1 VARLLPS
8 SLFGRL
14 MLVLVSG
21 LVVAQLLSAA
31 INLAE
36 RDSALAQVGG
46 MRSAQRIADTVKL
59 LDSMAPPER
68 ARVAAVLSVPP
79 LAIALD
85 VPPPQTAGSG
95 PQAAMFSAVL
105 RNALGDDRPFE
116 VTART
121 TSAEWTPP
129 RGGPYAGAGPMM
141 GGMHRGMPP
150 GSSMSTRGRLA
161 DGTGAAVETQV
172 SPSEASL
179 PWRLLATLAILL
191 TAVLVVSYIAVRW
204 ITRPIDALATAADEL
219 GRDLHRAP
227 LPETGPVEVRRA
239 ARAFNTMQSRLAR
252 MIEDRTRILAA
263 MSHDL
268 KTPITRMRLRADLL
282 DDDEARAKF
291 EQDLIE
297 MESMVSEALDFMRGL
312 GTQGRAEPVDV
323 MALLR
328 VIAAQNAEMGRKVK
342 VEGQA
347 GAPYP
352 GMPQLL
358 QRCLTNLVDNAAL
371 YGGSAEITVEDTPS
385 ALVVRVGDRGP
396 GIPDDKLEAV
406 FEPFARLEG
415 SRNRD
420 TGGTGL
426 GLAIARNIAR
436 AHGGEVILR
445 NREGGGLEAV
455 VTLPRR

>member
-1 VARLLPS
+1 
-8 SLFGRL
+8 
-14 MLVLVSG
+14 
-21 LVVAQLLSAA
+21 
-31 INLAE
+31 
-36 RDSALAQVGG
+36 
-46 MRSAQRIADTVKL
+46 
-59 LDSMAPPER
+59 
-68 ARVAAVLSVPP
+68 
-79 LAIALD
+79 
-85 VPPPQTAGSG
+85 
-95 PQAAMFSAVL
+95 
-105 RNALGDDRPFE
+105 
-116 VTART
+116 
-121 TSAEWTPP
+121 
-129 RGGPYAGAGPMM
+129 
-141 GGMHRGMPP
+141 
-150 GSSMSTRGRLA
+150 MSTRVRLA
-161 DGTGAAVETQV
+161 DGTWAAFETQV
-172 SPSEASL
+172 PPSEASL

-291 EQDLIE
+291 EQDLLE

-328 VIAAQNAEMGRKVK
+328 VIEAQNAEMGRKVK

-347 GAPYP
+347 AAPYP
-352 GMPQLL
+352 GMPRLL
-358 QRCLTNLVDNAAL
+358 QRCLSNLVDNAVL
-371 YGGSAEITVEDTPS
+371 YGRSAEITVEDTPT
-385 ALVVRVGDRGP
+385 ALVVRVADRGP

-406 FEPFARLEG
+406 FEPFTRLEG
-415 SRNRD
+415 SRNRE

-436 AHGGEVILR
+436 AHGGDVILR
-445 NREGGGLEAV
+445 NREGGGLEAM
-455 VTLPRR
+455 VTLPRE

>member
-1 VARLLPS
+1 MPRLLPS

-14 MLVLVSG
+14 MLVLVTG
-21 LVVAQLLSAA
+21 LVIAQLLSAA

-36 RDSALAQVGG
+36 RDSALAQVSG
-46 MRSAQRIADTVKL
+46 MRAAQRIADAVKL
-59 LDSMAPPER
+59 LDSMGPADR
-68 ARVAAVLSVPP
+68 ARVASVLSVPP
-79 LAIALD
+79 LAITLD
-85 VPPPQTAGSG
+85 APPPQTEGTG

-105 RNALGDDRPFE
+105 RNALGDDRPFS
-116 VTART
+116 VSARG
-121 TSAEWTPP
+121 APQEWTSP
-129 RGGPYAGAGPMM
+129 RGPPYGGGPMM

-150 GSSMSTRGRLA
+150 GASMSTRVRLA
-161 DGTGAAVETQV
+161 DGTWVAFETQV
-172 SPSEASL
+172 SPSEATL
-179 PWRLLATLAILL
+179 PWRLLATLVVLL
-191 TAVLVVSYIAVRW
+191 TAVIVVSYVAVRW
-204 ITRPIDALATAADEL
+204 ITRPIDALAAAADEL

-252 MIEDRTRILAA
+252 TIEDRTRILAA

-297 MESMVSEALDFMRGL
+297 MESMVTEALDFMRGL

-323 MALLR
+323 MAVLR
-328 VIAAQNAEMGRKVK
+328 VIEAQNAEMGRNVT
-342 VEGQA
+342 VAGQA

-352 GMPQLL
+352 GRSQLL
-358 QRCLTNLVDNAAL
+358 QRCLSNLVDNAVI
-371 YGGSAEITVEDTPS
+371 YGAAAEVTVEDSPS
-385 ALVVRVGDRGP
+385 ALVIRVADRGP

-415 SRNRD
+415 SRNRA

-436 AHGGEVILR
+436 AHGGDVILR
-445 NREGGGLEAV
+445 NRAGGGLEAV
-455 VTLPRR
+455 VTLPRG